1 MEHDSLRFGQHEVA
15 SAPGQ
20 LYTLLVGHKK
30 LPKLEYQAMKPT
42 LECSWRSVDF
52 KDLDQN
58 LQIFFRDDST
68 SPPEKVGQTRQEAI
82 ILQRGLA

>member
-58 LQIFFRDDST
+58 LQIFFEMTQHPLQKKSDRRDKK
-68 SPPEKVGQTRQEAI
+68 P
-82 ILQRGLA
+82 